1 MPNHDEITE
10 YRPCVGVMLLNEQ
23 GRVWI
28 GRRYDKANEEGEG
41 YWWQMPQG
49 GIDKGE
55 DAAAAAL
62 RELAEETAITSAHV
76 IAEIAPLV
84 QLRPPRTPDRQV
96 LEGQVPRP
104 DAEMVRAALHRRRQ
118 RGEPPPAGAL
128 PGIRPVALGAA
139 WARCWT

>member
-1 MPNHDEITE
+1 MPKHDEITE

-62 RELAEETAITSAHV
+62 RELAEETAVTSAHV
-76 IAEIAPLV
+76 IAESSRWYNYDLPEHLIGKSWKGKY
-84 QLRPPRTPDRQV
+84 R
-96 LEGQVPRP
+96 GQT
-104 DAEMVRAALHRRRQ
+104 Q
-118 RGEPPPAGAL
+118 KCSPAMT
-128 PGIRPVALGAA
+128 
-139 WARCWT
+139 AR